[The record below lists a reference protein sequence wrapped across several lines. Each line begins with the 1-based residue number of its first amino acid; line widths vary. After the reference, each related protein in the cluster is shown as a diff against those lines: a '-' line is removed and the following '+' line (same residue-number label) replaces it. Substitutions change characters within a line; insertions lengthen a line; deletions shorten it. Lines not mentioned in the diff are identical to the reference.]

1 PFIIRGFRRG
11 RRAGVCAKLVR
22 GTPFVTG
29 RQVQSF
35 PPRSWPNVVHR
46 PRTCGNFVQARVRQ
60 GSREQLA
67 RGSGFEMSEM
77 WKDRLYRISVFVGS
91 LIIAAAIIWRGQ
103 NYNDAQSPEMVT
115 PVMCVALAL
124 FIVLTGVALSLRGTG
139 ETEMD

>member
-1 PFIIRGFRRG
+1 
-11 RRAGVCAKLVR
+11 
-22 GTPFVTG
+22 
-29 RQVQSF
+29 
-35 PPRSWPNVVHR
+35 
-46 PRTCGNFVQARVRQ
+46 
-60 GSREQLA
+60 
-67 RGSGFEMSEM
+67 MSEM
-77 WKDRLYRISVFVGS
+77 LKDRLYRISIFVGS